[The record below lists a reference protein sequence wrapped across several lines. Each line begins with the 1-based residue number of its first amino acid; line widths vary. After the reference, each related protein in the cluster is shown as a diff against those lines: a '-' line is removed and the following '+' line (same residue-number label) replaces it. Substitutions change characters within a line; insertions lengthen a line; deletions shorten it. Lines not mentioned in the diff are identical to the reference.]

1 MSQTPRA
8 GWGGQEGKGHLLGA
22 HTHPASQEGAPASTL
37 STPMPLLECACL
49 LHGVMDLGTLKFP
62 LLCLSPCT
70 ASLQVLGLLEAA

>member
-1 MSQTPRA
+1 
-8 GWGGQEGKGHLLGA
+8 
-22 HTHPASQEGAPASTL
+22 
-37 STPMPLLECACL
+37 MPLLECACL